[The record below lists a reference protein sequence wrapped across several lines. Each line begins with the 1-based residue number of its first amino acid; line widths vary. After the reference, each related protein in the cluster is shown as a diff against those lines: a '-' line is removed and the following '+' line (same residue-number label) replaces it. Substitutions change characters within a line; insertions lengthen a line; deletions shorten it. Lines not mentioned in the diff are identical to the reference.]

1 MKNILTQIETPYVD
15 AQTLLTFLS
24 DYQKPREW
32 ILRKVKS
39 GELIR
44 LKNGFYLIQN
54 KIEDGGVPYE
64 QVANL
69 LYGPSYVSLEWA
81 LSFYGMIPERVHTV
95 TSMALGRAKEYQTPV
110 GSFSYVSC
118 KSATY
123 SVGVDLKKAQNST
136 GNFFMATPEKALV
149 DFVYVNCKNLKGSDL
164 EVDLF
169 ESKRMDRETLAQLN
183 KPLLLDIA
191 KAYCSKN
198 IDQLLR
204 LL

>member
-1 MKNILTQIETPYVD
+1 MKDILSQIETPYID
-15 AQTLLTFLS
+15 AQTLLTFLG
-24 DYQKPREW
+24 DYQRPREW

-44 LKNGFYLIQN
+44 LKNGFYLIQD
-54 KIEDGGVPYE
+54 KAKEGGVPYE

-110 GSFSYVSC
+110 GNFSYVSC
-118 KSATY
+118 KSEVY
-123 SVGVDLKKAQNST
+123 SVGVDLKEAQNSV
-136 GNFFMATPEKALV
+136 GHFFMATPEKALA
-149 DFVYVNCKNLKGSDL
+149 DFVYVNCKNLRGKEL
-164 EVDLF
+164 EIDLF
-169 ESKRMDRETLAQLN
+169 ESKRMDRETLAQLD

-191 KAYCSKN
+191 KSYCSKN
-198 IDQLLR
+198 IDNLIRFL
-204 LL
+204 